1 MITISQIIQEYGIE
15 HLGRFYGTYRGIVIS
30 NTDDDNTETLK
41 VTIPAIYD
49 GLTTIARP
57 KGQEG
62 GPNTGFKYL
71 TPKPG
76 QIVLVEFEYGDPLRA
91 LWTYHGW
98 ATEERPEELDKDTLG
113 IVTPNGNKV
122 YLKEQDNTLYIIT
135 KESVNIQ
142 TKSINLVDGKV
153 GIPETTPLVE
163 RLNKV
168 ESALNQLLNA
178 IRNSTPITDN
188 SGAGLKSSIVAKMGP
203 NITPTKADDI
213 SSKYIKQPQ

>member
-30 NTDDDNTETLK
+30 NTDEDNTETLK
-41 VTIPAIYD
+41 VTVPAIYD

-122 YLKEQDNTLYIIT
+122 YLKEQDNTLYII
-135 KESVNIQ
+135 I
-142 TKSINLVDGKV
+142 G
-153 GIPETTPLVE
+153 
-163 RLNKV
+163 
-168 ESALNQLLNA
+168 
-178 IRNSTPITDN
+178 PITT
-188 SGAGLKSSIVAKMGP
+188 IGP
-203 NITPTKADDI
+203 IFTCHLY
-213 SSKYIKQPQ
+213 YIRQPYYAPAFRTVCFMDCT